1 MPHCELDINAHREH
15 LLIVLTESTN
25 TEFVMI
31 VARDIKPKTMRFPKD
46 IQDFFLQEAVENG
59 RSFNSEVMQ
68 ALKEKMDERKNK
80 KH

>member
-1 MPHCELDINAHREH
+1 MPHCALDINAHREY
-15 LLIVLTESTN
+15 LFIVLTKSTKKG
-25 TEFVMI
+25 FVMI

-46 IQDFFLQEAVENG
+46 IQDFFLQEAAENG

-68 ALKEKMDERKNK
+68 ALKEKMDERKSK